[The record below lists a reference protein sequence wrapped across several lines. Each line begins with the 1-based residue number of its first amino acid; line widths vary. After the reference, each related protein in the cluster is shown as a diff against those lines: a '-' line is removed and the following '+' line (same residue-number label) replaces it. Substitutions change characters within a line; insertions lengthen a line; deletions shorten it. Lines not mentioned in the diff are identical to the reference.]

1 MSDRQI
7 NLTLDA
13 VGVRLDKALG
23 EALPAYSRMQW
34 QKLIKKGNVRL
45 NGDVVY
51 KPSLRLSQEV
61 EITAVLPE
69 LLDVDLVPE
78 NIPLD
83 IRYEDDDILLINKP
97 AGMVVHPGTGHERGT
112 LVNAVLGYGPE
123 VLGVGGEVRPGIVH
137 RLDKETSGLILVA
150 KNDQALH
157 YLQEQFHERQ
167 VKKVYMALVEGH
179 IRPSKARVDAPLGRD
194 PKHRKRQ
201 AVITSERHESRS
213 AQTDYYTKRLFKEA
227 TLVECHPYTGRT
239 HQIRVHTAFHK
250 HSILGDLKYQSDDTR
265 HYWKGKGINGLCL
278 HSRSLGFQGDTGHH
292 VMVVAP
298 IPNPIHRFL
307 LDSGYDPDNY

>member
-13 VGVRLDKALG
+13 AGERLDKALG

-34 QKLIKKGNVRL
+34 QKLIKKGSVQL
-45 NGDVVY
+45 NGVVVS
-51 KPSLRLSQEV
+51 KPSLRLSGGE

-69 LLDVDLVPE
+69 LIDVDLVPE

-83 IRYEDDDILLINKP
+83 IRYEDNDILLINKP
-97 AGMVVHPGTGHERGT
+97 SGMVVHPGTGHERGT
-112 LVNAVLGYGPE
+112 LVNAVLGYCPE

-150 KNDQALH
+150 KNDHALH
-157 YLQEQFHERQ
+157 YLQQQFHERQ
-167 VKKVYMALVEGH
+167 VKKVYLALVEGH

-201 AVITSERHESRS
+201 AVITSEKYESRP

-239 HQIRVHTAFHK
+239 HQIRVHLAYVGFPIVGDKYYGRRKPKILLERHFLHAAQLTFKRPFDHK
-250 HSILGDLKYQSDDTR
+250 SLTFSTELPADLQTLLQTLTPNDYQLSD
-265 HYWKGKGINGLCL
+265 
-278 HSRSLGFQGDTGHH
+278 F
-292 VMVVAP
+292 
-298 IPNPIHRFL
+298 
-307 LDSGYDPDNY
+307 